1 MGHPHWQIFWLEN
14 KVGCPTMGVEI
25 LPEVC
30 SPLDPG
36 LGRGGILRLSLFWTF
51 ATQIFLKIFSGIDA
65 GVGAWFARIAL
76 VPEAASRHMAQL
88 PQMR

>member
-1 MGHPHWQIFWLEN
+1 
-14 KVGCPTMGVEI
+14 MGVEI

-51 ATQIFLKIFSGIDA
+51 ATEIFLKIFSGINA
-65 GVGAWFARIAL
+65 RVGLDLRGL
-76 VPEAASRHMAQL
+76 L
-88 PQMR
+88 